1 MNSAK
6 ALRVVIQQPS
16 LAKYRVPVYRALA
29 AEPGVDLTVVYGEDP
44 GIPNVKPDGFAA
56 RFEPHRHIRVLGRT
70 VFEWSGAQLK
80 YADASRA
87 DVLVMVWNTRWLS
100 LPLALRKARRNGV
113 RTVVWGHGYS
123 KNEAPWRATLRRRV
137 ANMADA
143 VLFYSQS
150 VADRYVAEGFPA
162 DKVFVAPNSL
172 DQAPIQA
179 AKQAWEAD
187 PTRLAAFR
195 QEHGMTD
202 QTENLLFVSRL
213 DRANGLDLALR
224 AVAELASSR
233 PQIRLN
239 LIGKGEEERARLESL
254 AADLGIVDRVH
265 FLGPIYG
272 EDALAPWFLT
282 AKVFV
287 YPQNVGLSLL
297 HAFGYGVPVVT
308 SDDLESQNP
317 EVEALEDGVNGRM
330 YVRSQS
336 HGLSA
341 SLSDLLIERGML
353 ARMGTAAA
361 ATVHELYD
369 VPRMV
374 AGMMSAIV
382 EPTLLDPAA
391 AERL

>member
-44 GIPNVKPDGFAA
+44 GIPNVEPDGFAA

-239 LIGKGEEERARLESL
+239 LIAKGEEERARLESL

>member
-44 GIPNVKPDGFAA
+44 GIPNVEPDGFAA

>member
-44 GIPNVKPDGFAA
+44 GIPNVEPDGFAA

-172 DQAPIQA
+172 DQAPIRA
-179 AKQAWEAD
+179 AKRAWEAD
-187 PTRLAAFR
+187 HARLAAFR
-195 QEHGMTD
+195 AEHEMTKE
-202 QTENLLFVSRL
+202 TENLLFVSRL
-213 DRANGLDLALR
+213 DPANGLDLALR
-224 AVAELASSR
+224 AVAELAPTR
-233 PQIRLN
+233 PHLRLN
-239 LIGKGEEERARLESL
+239 LIGKGEEEQARLEAL
-254 AADLGIVDRVH
+254 AAELNVAGRVH
-265 FLGPIYG
+265 FLGAIYS
-272 EDALAPWFLT
+272 ENALAPWFLT
-282 AKVFV
+282 ADLFV

-308 SDDLESQNP
+308 SDDLASQNP
-317 EVEALEDGVNGRM
+317 EVEALADGENGAF
-330 YVRSQS
+330 YA
-336 HGLSA
+336 HGRPETLA
-341 SLSDLLIERGML
+341 ETL
-353 ARMGTAAA
+353 ARLLDDRPGLAGRSVAAA
-361 ATVHELYD
+361 ATTRDGYNI
-369 VPRMV
+369 PTMV
-374 AGMMSAIV
+374 AGFRASFG
-382 EPTLLDPAA
+382 LLSG
-391 AERL
+391 R